1 MSTAA
6 FLTLVR
12 SGGSQVRR
20 RVLLSSRLRQDDRRV
35 TPTCHSATSE
45 PRCSRF
51 DPDGS
56 GRPATWDSF
65 GIWDNRIDEPIL
77 LPPSIKYGK
86 PIPKISLENVGCA
99 SQIGKRRENEDRFG
113 FAQLSEEVL
122 YFAVYDGHGGPGA
135 ADFCHTHMEKCIL
148 DLLPKEKNLET
159 VLTLAFLEI
168 DKAFASHAHLSA
180 DENCARSA
188 ALDLEPVD
196 TICWASVETEI
207 CLILPQVKESSGSL
221 PELLEGSHIL
231 FVPLVE
237 MTCSRNCPANEMPV
251 LVSPDTWSVHKAT
264 LLASGTTAT
273 VALLRD
279 GIELVVASVGDS
291 RAILCRKGKPMKLT
305 IDHTPERK
313 DEKERIKKC
322 GGFVAWNSLGQ
333 PHVNGRLAMT
343 RSIGDLDLKTSGVI
357 AEPETKRIKL
367 QHAEDSFLVLTTDGI
382 NFMVNSQEICDF
394 VNQCHD
400 PNEAAHAVTE
410 QAIQYG
416 TEDNSTAVVVPFGAW
431 GKYKNSEI
439 NFSFS
444 RSFASSG
451 RWA

>member
-6 FLTLVR
+6 LITLVR
-12 SGGSQVRR
+12 SGGNQVRR
-20 RVLLSSRLRQDDRRV
+20 RVLLGSRLLQDDRRL
-35 TPTCHSATSE
+35 TLTCHGSTSE
-45 PRCSRF
+45 PQCSRF

-56 GRPATWDSF
+56 GCPATWDNF

-86 PIPKISLENVGCA
+86 PIPQISLANVGCA
-99 SQIGKRRENEDRFG
+99 SHIGKRKENEDRFG
-113 FAQLSEEVL
+113 FARLTDEVL
-122 YFAVYDGHGGPGA
+122 YFAVYDGHGGPAA
-135 ADFCHTHMEKCIL
+135 ADFCHTHMEKCIKNICFNNSPGDSIDQNL
-148 DLLPKEKNLET
+148 QHLIWDHFKDLLPKEKNLET

-168 DKAFASHAHLSA
+168 DKAFARHARLSA
-180 DENCARSA
+180 D
-188 ALDLEPVD
+188 
-196 TICWASVETEI
+196 
-207 CLILPQVKESSGSL
+207 
-221 PELLEGSHIL
+221 
-231 FVPLVE
+231 
-237 MTCSRNCPANEMPV
+237 
-251 LVSPDTWSVHKAT
+251 AT
-264 LLASGTTAT
+264 LLTSGTTAT

-305 IDHTPERK
+305 TDHTPERK

-322 GGFVAWNSLGQ
+322 GGFIAWNSVGQ

-343 RSIGDLDLKTSGVI
+343 RSLGDLDLKTSGVI
-357 AEPETKRIKL
+357 AEPETKRINL
-367 QHAEDSFLVLTTDGI
+367 HHADDSFLVLTTDGI

>member
-6 FLTLVR
+6 LITLVR
-12 SGGSQVRR
+12 SGGNQVRR
-20 RVLLSSRLRQDDRRV
+20 RVLLSSRLLQDDRRV
-35 TPTCHSATSE
+35 TPTCNSSTSE

-51 DPDGS
+51 DSDGS
-56 GRPATWDSF
+56 GRPATWDNF

-99 SQIGKRRENEDRFG
+99 SQIGKRKENEDRFD
-113 FAQLSEEVL
+113 FAQLTDEVL
-122 YFAVYDGHGGPGA
+122 YFAVYDGHGGPAA
-135 ADFCHTHMEKCIL
+135 ADFCHTHMEKCIT

-168 DKAFASHAHLSA
+168 DKAFSSHARLSA
-180 DENCARSA
+180 DDGSG
-188 ALDLEPVD
+188 D
-196 TICWASVETEI
+196 
-207 CLILPQVKESSGSL
+207 QVLKYTTG
-221 PELLEGSHIL
+221 EL
-231 FVPLVE
+231 
-237 MTCSRNCPANEMPV
+237 C
-251 LVSPDTWSVHKAT
+251 LVSSSRPGARGHYMLGFSGKRDLLNFIPAT
-264 LLASGTTAT
+264 LLTSGTTAT
-273 VALLRD
+273 VALLQD

-367 QHAEDSFLVLTTDGI
+367 HHADDSFLVLTTDGI